1 MANPGKEHW
10 KTVQWIFR
18 YLRGSTDV
26 CLHFGRTRD
35 EVVGY
40 VDSDFA
46 SDFDKKR
53 SLTRYVFTI
62 GDCDINWKA
71 TLHTI
76 VALSTIE
83 VEYMAITR
91 ACKEVI

>member
-1 MANPGKEHW
+1 M
-10 KTVQWIFR
+10 
-18 YLRGSTDV
+18 YGSTNV
-26 CLHFGRTRD
+26 FLHFGRTRD
-35 EVVGY
+35 GIVGY

-46 SDFDKKR
+46 GNLDKRR